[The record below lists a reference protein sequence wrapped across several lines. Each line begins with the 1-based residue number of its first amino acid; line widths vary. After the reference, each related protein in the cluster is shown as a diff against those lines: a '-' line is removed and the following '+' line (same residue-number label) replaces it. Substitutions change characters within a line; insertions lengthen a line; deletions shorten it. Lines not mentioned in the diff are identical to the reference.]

1 MKRNRNRALSL
12 AAALVACAAVIV
24 ACVPLVNAQDASSA
38 PPDKIIKARFEVMHM
53 MPLAIQVRSVS
64 NAHEIHTFTYA
75 PAIRD
80 KMQNMFNEGGY
91 QYGDKVEVW
100 YKRGEEVALKIKGKP
115 SRTN

>member
-12 AAALVACAAVIV
+12 AAALVVCAAVIV
-24 ACVPLVNAQDASSA
+24 ACAPLVSAQDAPSA
-38 PPDKIIKARFEVMHM
+38 PPDKIVKARFEVMHM

-91 QYGDKVEVW
+91 QYG
-100 YKRGEEVALKIKGKP
+100 YKL
-115 SRTN
+115 

>member
-12 AAALVACAAVIV
+12 AAALVISAAVI
-24 ACVPLVNAQDASSA
+24 ASGAPPASAQDASSA
-38 PPDKIIKARFEVMHM
+38 PPDKIIKARFEVLHM

-64 NAHEIHTFTYA
+64 NMYEIHTFTYA

-91 QYGDKVEVW
+91 QYGDKVDVW
-100 YKRGEEVALKIKGKP
+100 YRRGEEVALKIKGKA